1 MQLQKPKAYED
12 LLGTDMQM
20 ILKGLKARSNVRS
33 TLKDIPARVQAMTL
47 TESQILHDQGQFEP
61 VEVPAIFPQARR
73 GRNWCAG
80 CYCSFW
86 MRPIPESRVR
96 I

>member
-12 LLGTDMQM
+12 LLGMDMEM

-33 TLKDIPARVQAMTL
+33 TLKVIPARVQAMML

-61 VEVPAIFPQARR
+61 VEVPTIFPQARR
-73 GRNWCAG
+73 GRLTTNLT
-80 CYCSFW
+80 
-86 MRPIPESRVR
+86 PIFSPPPCGGK
-96 I
+96 IC